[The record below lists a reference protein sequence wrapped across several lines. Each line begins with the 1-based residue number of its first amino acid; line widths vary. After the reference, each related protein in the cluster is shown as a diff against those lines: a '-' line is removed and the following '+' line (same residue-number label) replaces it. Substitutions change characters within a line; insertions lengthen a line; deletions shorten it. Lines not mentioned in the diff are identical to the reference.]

1 MKKIKFNFAKKKI
14 QINLSNKLFYTLVVV
29 GILIL
34 SSVVVYAIVPNPGHA
49 VSEVDWSGTISQ
61 LNTNSLCLTGDC
73 KSAWPSGGGIDTR
86 CDTPGTCSQVCI
98 GTDCRNNWPS
108 GGGGVDTD
116 CFILKIGEPALNGY
130 SSAKYHG
137 PSKTSNSAG
146 NCECVYLPDCPGEV
160 YAPSDL
166 WYPNNFCHYAEPSCP
181 SCGGFGT
188 KTKPYYLNV
197 DYELHCK

>member
-73 KSAWPSGGGIDTR
+73 KSAWPSGGG
-86 CDTPGTCSQVCI
+86 GT
-98 GTDCRNNWPS
+98 
-108 GGGGVDTD
+108 DTD
-116 CFILKIGEPALNGY
+116 CILLSRYASIPPGY
-130 SSAKYHG
+130 EYTLRKYLG
-137 PSKTSNSAG
+137 TQQGGSVN
-146 NCECVYLPDCPGEV
+146 NDCVCTVLTC
-160 YAPSDL
+160 PSDQFHPI
-166 WYPNNFCHYAEPSCP
+166 WFDTAFCYGVPQSYVDCSGCP
-181 SCGGFGT
+181 AGQKSQLYTLG
-188 KTKPYYLNV
+188 YNEILY
-197 DYELHCK
+197 CK

>member
-73 KSAWPSGGGIDTR
+73 KSAWPSGGGDSLWTQGTGEIYYDSGNVRIGSNSQTKDLDVSGSVRIKGGLYAGSGVYVYEIVNLYCEGYDVFNNYPVLEAR
-86 CDTPGTCSQVCI
+86 CVTLRC
-98 GTDCRNNWPS
+98 
-108 GGGGVDTD
+108 
-116 CFILKIGEPALNGY
+116 ENG
-130 SSAKYHG
+130 KYH
-137 PSKTSNSAG
+137 
-146 NCECVYLPDCPGEV
+146 NCEGPCTESVHAFCPNSLLGV
-160 YAPSDL
+160 ISH
-166 WYPNNFCHYAEPSCP
+166 FS
-181 SCGGFGT
+181 G
-188 KTKPYYLNV
+188 
-197 DYELHCK
+197 